1 MLYMLSLL
9 ADILGFY
16 LVSAV
21 FVKDPSKFAFTKLFS
36 SFALYVLIITMG
48 LRMGANEEVTGN
60 IGTIGLQAL
69 IITIMA
75 IAGSMIV
82 AYIASRIMRMN
93 KQGLLPGEAEERE
106 EAESSQD
113 TGNSA
118 IKSSLVILLL
128 AALGIFLG
136 FAVVPRVFSDMDA
149 FQNGAANVITVMLY
163 ILLASVGFDLGLE
176 GGLGDKMKAIGLRVL
191 VLPLCINIGTLGMGL
206 IYGLFS
212 SFSMRESL
220 AIFAGFGW
228 YSLAPAII
236 INAGFI
242 KASAV
247 SFLHNVLR
255 EVFSFLLIPVVAE
268 KISYYVAIAIPAA
281 PGMDVC
287 IPIVKKCTNAE
298 MVLYSLISGIITSS
312 EVSILVTLFI
322 GA

>member
-21 FVKDPSKFAFTKLFS
+21 FVKDPSKFAFTKPFS
-36 SFALYVLIITMG
+36 SVALYVLIITMG

-118 IKSSLVILLL
+118 IKSSLVILL
-128 AALGIFLG
+128 
-136 FAVVPRVFSDMDA
+136 
-149 FQNGAANVITVMLY
+149 QY
-163 ILLASVGFDLGLE
+163 
-176 GGLGDKMKAIGLRVL
+176 
-191 VLPLCINIGTLGMGL
+191 
-206 IYGLFS
+206 
-212 SFSMRESL
+212 
-220 AIFAGFGW
+220 GFGSTW
-228 YSLAPAII
+228 YIPGLCCGAE
-236 INAGFI
+236 GF
-242 KASAV
+242 
-247 SFLHNVLR
+247 F
-255 EVFSFLLIPVVAE
+255 
-268 KISYYVAIAIPAA
+268 
-281 PGMDVC
+281 
-287 IPIVKKCTNAE
+287 
-298 MVLYSLISGIITSS
+298 
-312 EVSILVTLFI
+312 
-322 GA
+322 

>member
-1 MLYMLSLL
+1 MLYMFSLL
-9 ADILGFY
+9 VDILGFY
-16 LVSAV
+16 LISAV
-21 FVKDPSKFAFTKLFS
+21 FVKDPSKFAFTKPFS
-36 SFALYVLIITMG
+36 SAALYILILTMG

-75 IAGSMIV
+75 IAGSMIA
-82 AYIASRIMRMN
+82 AYIASKIMRMN

-106 EAESSQD
+106 EEDSEQE
-113 TGNSA
+113 TGGSA
-118 IKSSLVILLL
+118 MKSSMKILFL
-128 AALGIFLG
+128 AALGVFLG
-136 FAVVPRVFSDMDA
+136 YAAVPRLFTDMDT
-149 FQNGAANVITVMLY
+149 FQNGAADVITVVLY
-163 ILLASVGFDLGLE
+163 ILLACVGFDLGLE
-176 GGLGDKMKAIGLRVL
+176 GGLGDKMKTIGFRVL
-191 VLPLCINIGTLGMGL
+191 VLPFCITVGTLGMGL
-206 IYGLFS
+206 IYGLIGPFS
-212 SFSMRESL
+212 VRESL
-220 AIFAGFGW
+220 AVFAGFGW

-287 IPIVKKCTNAE
+287 IPIVKKCTNSE
-298 MVLYSLISGIITSS
+298 MVLYSLVSGIITSS

-322 GA
+322 GT